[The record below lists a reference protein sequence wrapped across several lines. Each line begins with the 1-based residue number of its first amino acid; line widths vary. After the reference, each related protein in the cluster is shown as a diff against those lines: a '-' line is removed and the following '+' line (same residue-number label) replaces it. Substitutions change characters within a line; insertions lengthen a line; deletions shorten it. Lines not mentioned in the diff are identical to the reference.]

1 MFDKCGT
8 KNCIAADQSG
18 NVLSLYTIDI
28 ILPINWVLIAAIT
41 VTKAYALSVCGGYK
55 PINSTASASA
65 AMVSMTATPI
75 GGGTVN
81 YNSTAMHNGILMATP
96 VPYTGGSG
104 VVKGCGAVVL
114 AGLLVGVMA
123 VAQ

>member
-1 MFDKCGT
+1 M
-8 KNCIAADQSG
+8 
-18 NVLSLYTIDI
+18 
-28 ILPINWVLIAAIT
+28 LIAAII
-41 VTKAYALSVCGGYK
+41 VTKVYALSVCGAYK
-55 PINSTASASA
+55 PINSTASASGP
-65 AMVSMTATPI
+65 MVSRTATPI
-75 GGGTVN
+75 GGGTMN
-81 YNSTAMHNGILMATP
+81 YNSTTMHNGILMATP